1 MVAHWPTAPLYMTQD
16 YPSPTLAER
25 SGRHFPERHNHQNG
39 RPLRQ
44 LPPHTPPPLL
54 SFPKLSQMK
63 KPNEKVNNTSQNPS
77 TSSKIPFRPRKI
89 RKLTTI
95 TPTNN
100 IAEIP
105 VATSTSTNSDNSPK
119 IFKPLT
125 LKGEVDIALQH
136 LRDKD
141 PLLATLIE
149 AHRPPTFESSRS
161 PFLSLSKSIL
171 YQQLAY
177 KAAKSIYTRF
187 VALFNGEDNILPD
200 AVLAVSPQQLREIGV
215 SYRKASY
222 LRDLAEKYINGVLS
236 DESIVEMDDE
246 TMVKMLTSVKGIGA
260 WSVHMF
266 MIFSL
271 HKPDVLPVGDLG
283 VRKGLQ
289 VLYGLKELPGA
300 LKMEEVCEKW
310 KPYRSVGSWYM
321 WRLMEAKGVLPNVAK
336 AAVTSV
342 EAV

>member
-1 MVAHWPTAPLYMTQD
+1 MVGHCPSSYDEGLPFPNPGSARWRLFFLH
-16 YPSPTLAER
+16 SPTTKTNDT
-25 SGRHFPERHNHQNG
+25 H
-39 RPLRQ
+39 PLSI
-44 LPPHTPPPLL
+44 P
-54 SFPKLSQMK
+54 LSQMK
-63 KPNEKVNNTSQNPS
+63 KPNHTSDNISQNPS
-77 TSSKIPFRPRKI
+77 ASSKITFRPRKI

-95 TPTNN
+95 TPITK

-105 VATSTSTNSDNSPK
+105 VATAISTNSDNSPK

-125 LKGEVDIALQH
+125 FKGEVDIALRH

-141 PLLATLIE
+141 PLLATLID

-161 PFLSLSKSIL
+161 PFLSLAKSIL

-222 LRDLAEKYINGVLS
+222 LRDLAEKYTDGILS
-236 DESIVEMDDE
+236 DESIVEMDDV
-246 TMVKMLTSVKGIGA
+246 TMFKMLTSVKGIGA

-342 EAV
+342 EAA